1 MMHSTGKYLNGKYDN
16 RAIFRNDLLK
26 INETE
31 RFPST
36 VDRITNFIQWAVVN
50 AKYKKCNPWFIFNLL
65 FLA

>member
-1 MMHSTGKYLNGKYDN
+1 MMHSTGKYLN

-36 VDRITNFIQWAVVN
+36 VDRITNFIQRAVVN
-50 AKYKKCNPWFIFNLL
+50 VKYKKYNP
-65 FLA
+65 

>member
-16 RAIFRNDLLK
+16 RAIFRNDLLE

-50 AKYKKCNPWFIFNLL
+50 AK
-65 FLA
+65 